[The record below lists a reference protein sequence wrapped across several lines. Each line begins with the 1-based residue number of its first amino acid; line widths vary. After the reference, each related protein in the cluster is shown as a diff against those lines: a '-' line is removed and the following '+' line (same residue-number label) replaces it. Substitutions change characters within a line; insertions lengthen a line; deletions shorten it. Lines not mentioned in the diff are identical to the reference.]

1 MDECVIYLAK
11 GASDDKHSK
20 DLMAHCSSIHTSHHY
35 MSFRQADCPRHG
47 ACATGVGVGE
57 RLFTVTKRNQIEV
70 YSWGKEGFDQKLPL
84 PEQLKCLTVLHHPVP
99 DIELPV
105 LKPQYRVPW
114 LLAGGLALGRIY
126 IWELA
131 LGNLLCVKDAHYQP
145 VLVLQFSLRGEYL
158 VSAGDDGR
166 VLIWR
171 TQELINSYGV
181 GDDLRLVKPY
191 QSITDHTMPVT
202 DILIGK
208 GLSPDQRLYT
218 GSRDGTLRIY
228 DLSSRKLLTTLVL
241 PLPVE
246 SFAVDP
252 AGRSIYV
259 GLELGI
265 IRTVPLYHIDP
276 HTLVLEAIGGNG
288 KIITIEDD
296 FNLTLLFVQHQQE
309 AEAAVTALSISMDGM
324 NIVLGDTR
332 GRVFVSDVVTRQ
344 VVKAFPAANS
354 PISVILV
361 FPIPSKEKQL
371 VLDKKHRLIPQLKRI
386 MVLENPLEH
395 LLHMEIPSKPQ
406 TEPSFDTWIETVAND
421 EVSFKQ
427 MGAVSSTVRQSV
439 ATQPSTQSEELA
451 KITTAYS
458 ELKQKHE
465 QLLEKYTEMLE

>member
-1 MDECVIYLAK
+1 
-11 GASDDKHSK
+11 
-20 DLMAHCSSIHTSHHY
+20 

-99 DIELPV
+99 DIESPV
-105 LKPQYRVPW
+105 SKPQYRVPW
-114 LLAGGLALGRIY
+114 LLAGGSASGRIY

-131 LGNLLCVKDAHYQP
+131 SGNLLCVKDAHYQP
-145 VLVLQFSLRGEYL
+145 VSVLQFSSRGEYL

-181 GDDLRLVKPY
+181 GDDLRSVKPY

-241 PLPVE
+241 PSPVE

-259 GLELGI
+259 GLESGI

-276 HTLVLEAIGGNG
+276 HTSVLEAIGGNG

-296 FNLTLLFVQHQQE
+296 FNLTSSFVQHQQE

-324 NIVLGDTR
+324 NIVSGDTR

-354 PISVILV
+354 PISVISV

-386 MVLENPLEH
+386 MVSENPLEH
-395 LLHMEIPSKPQ
+395 SLHMEIPSKPQ